1 MCLPVVHV
9 SVANIHAMRKSL
21 ETLRS
26 AALRAPEQ
34 SVVDTDYVTST
45 TEDGPDAP
53 ADAPSSAPSAWG
65 KLTGMFALPW
75 VSASAAAASQLP
87 PPPVMSSSSHVEDG
101 ENNEGSDAGE
111 TPLQAV
117 SGLSFGHIG
126 DDSAWHAH
134 VAESAWLNHCAAV
147 LCAASRVSTVVNR
160 DAVSVLV
167 HCSDGWDRT
176 AQVWCL
182 M

>member
-1 MCLPVVHV
+1 M
-9 SVANIHAMRKSL
+9 

-53 ADAPSSAPSAWG
+53 VAAPASAPSTWG
-65 KLTGMFALPW
+65 KLTGMFTIPW
-75 VSASAAAASQLP
+75 VSASATTVSSLP
-87 PPPVMSSSSHVEDG
+87 PPPIISSSAHVDDEGDDA
-101 ENNEGSDAGE
+101 GSDAGE

-176 AQVWCL
+176 SQVCIG
-182 M
+182 MCAYPHTAVRFM